1 MARLTSLRWNALC
14 GIHFIYVSLVILGTI
29 IVFLYEKGIE
39 ELVS

>member
-14 GIHFIYVSLVILGTI
+14 GIHFNNVSLVILGT